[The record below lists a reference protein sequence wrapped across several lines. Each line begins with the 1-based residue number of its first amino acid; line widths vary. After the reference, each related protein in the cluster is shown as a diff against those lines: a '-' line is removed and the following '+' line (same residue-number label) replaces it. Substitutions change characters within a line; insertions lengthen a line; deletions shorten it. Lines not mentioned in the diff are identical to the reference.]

1 MVTDTIR
8 MLVSGL
14 RRRAR
19 RSKVREDEERDFER
33 AMARVL
39 GLAWGSRARRG
50 EGRDA
55 RADDDAMTAKRVD
68 EKREETVRLTT
79 D

>member
-1 MVTDTIR
+1 M
-8 MLVSGL
+8 
-14 RRRAR
+14 
-19 RSKVREDEERDFER
+19 REDEERDFEILN
-33 AMARVL
+33 ARVL
-39 GLAWGSRARRG
+39 GLGVLGRG

-68 EKREETVRLTT
+68 DKREESVRLTS

>member
-1 MVTDTIR
+1 

-39 GLAWGSRARRG
+39 GLGVLGRG

-68 EKREETVRLTT
+68 DKREESVRLTS

>member
-1 MVTDTIR
+1 MIRSMCVGLRPRRRRRRRARVVTDTIR

-39 GLAWGSRARRG
+39 GLGVLGRGAGSGRAG
-50 EGRDA
+50 G
-55 RADDDAMTAKRVD
+55 
-68 EKREETVRLTT
+68 
-79 D
+79 

>member
-1 MVTDTIR
+1 M
-8 MLVSGL
+8 
-14 RRRAR
+14 
-19 RSKVREDEERDFER
+19 REDEERDFER

-39 GLAWGSRARRG
+39 GLGVLGRG

-55 RADDDAMTAKRVD
+55 RADDDAMTVKRVD